1 MMPDPG
7 LLLAGLL
14 FAALIISA
22 YTDIARG
29 KIYNWC
35 TYPTVFLGLAAHYL
49 IGFQAGGLSG
59 LLWSALGLAAGI
71 AIFLLPYRF
80 GLVGGGDVKLMGAVG
95 ALQGPNFVILAAF
108 LSAVVG
114 AIFGISVLI
123 WKGRLCGA
131 LGNIGGAML
140 KPWKLKE
147 KAAADD
153 TRLPYGLAI
162 ALGTFWAWFVAE
174 GILG

>member
-1 MMPDPG
+1 MSDPG
-7 LLLAGLL
+7 LLLTGLL

-35 TYPTVFLGLAAHYL
+35 TYPAILLGLAGHCL
-49 IGFQAGGLSG
+49 ISSQAGSLSG
-59 LLWSALGLAAGI
+59 LLWSVLGLAAGI
-71 AIFLLPYRF
+71 GIFFLPYYF
-80 GLVGGGDVKLMGAVG
+80 GLVGGGDVKLMGAIG
-95 ALQGPNFVILAAF
+95 ALQGLNFVILSAF

-114 AIFGISVLI
+114 AIFGISILI

-131 LGNIGGAML
+131 LGNLGGAML

-147 KAAADD
+147 KESADD
-153 TRLPYGLAI
+153 THLPYGLAI